1 MVILPQWE
9 VLSENPTEVMALF
22 PLAVTLVTP
31 LVIVMLPQYAAGPL
45 PIPGPFDPDLGLHS
59 GLDVDVLRTVGSGS
73 AGFSLPSEQEVVEKP

>member
-45 PIPGPFDPDLGLHS
+45 PIPGASSDFAVSVCLE
-59 GLDVDVLRTVGSGS
+59 T
-73 AGFSLPSEQEVVEKP
+73 